1 MQISTLIGKPILTRT
16 GDKLGYVTAARLSRD
31 LTKLSALCCADAD
44 EEEFY
49 LPARTVLAVGDA
61 VIAGNARLKAPTGV
75 ACPVGKRAFSY
86 TGEELGVVTD
96 METGESPSLLIG
108 EGDGIRIPAAQAAI
122 GESIVVYPADVP
134 KPAAPS
140 RSHVRPRRKDP
151 PPMSEQKPAAPPPA
165 EPTAPPPNAFRIDR
179 TNLLGRRV
187 KRSVY
192 DEHGAPIAT
201 AGERVTPEMIAA
213 ARRKNRLLALTVNT
227 LTNLY

>member
-1 MQISTLIGKPILTRT
+1 MQISTLIGKPVLTRT

-96 METGESPSLLIG
+96 VETGESP
-108 EGDGIRIPAAQAAI
+108 A
-122 GESIVVYPADVP
+122 SIKRLVL
-134 KPAAPS
+134 PS
-140 RSHVRPRRKDP
+140 VTSTQLPLEP
-151 PPMSEQKPAAPPPA
+151 LPSEQILIAI
-165 EPTAPPPNAFRIDR
+165 T
-179 TNLLGRRV
+179 LLCLQ
-187 KRSVY
+187 K
-192 DEHGAPIAT
+192 I
-201 AGERVTPEMIAA
+201 I
-213 ARRKNRLLALTVNT
+213 L
-227 LTNLY
+227 